1 MVLFITI
8 DGLIN
13 ILIDG
18 LINILIDGLINILLD
33 RLINIFS
40 NGFYEFPLILYFDIQ
55 SSLYIKATQG
65 NLKMWSLSTF
75 ALYILVKIICT
86 IHLWEKWDFLFIDS
100 DLLYRGTFKTGLTTY
115 LIPLPKIILL
125 KRNKY
130 ISNSINRLNA

>member
-1 MVLFITI
+1 
-8 DGLIN
+8 
-13 ILIDG
+13 
-18 LINILIDGLINILLD
+18 
-33 RLINIFS
+33 
-40 NGFYEFPLILYFDIQ
+40 
-55 SSLYIKATQG
+55 
-65 NLKMWSLSTF
+65 MWSLSTF

-130 ISNSINRLNA
+130 ISNSINWVIIVLRRILFCTTLKLYLYNQYSSRNNIHQNLGVI